1 MVENPMTKVCP
12 LCAETIKV
20 AAKVCPYCRTRQTR
34 FALLKGE
41 IRGFF
46 TVLAVLV
53 VGGLILDRVFFLD
66 KSEQKANLAFV
77 QHKHDLTVGHTEWVA
92 AEKEN
97 AYWLTGFVTNQG
109 AFSWRVH
116 ELEVRIMDAQTNM
129 LDVQHVELGKDE
141 NFVIQPGQDHAF
153 KIQFETPLLDTNSSL
168 AVYVKRAT
176 DGRKNYDSD

>member
-1 MVENPMTKVCP
+1 MVEKPTTKVCP

-41 IRGFF
+41 LRGLL
-46 TVLAVLV
+46 TVLIVLIL
-53 VGGLILDRVFFLD
+53 GGLILDRVFLN
-66 KSEQKANLAFV
+66 KSEQQASYAFV
-77 QHKHDLTVGHTEWVA
+77 LHKHDLSVGHTEWAA

-109 AFSWRVH
+109 AYSWRVH
-116 ELEVRIMDAQTNM
+116 ELEVRVMDPQTNM
-129 LDVQHVELGKDE
+129 IDVQHVEFGKNE
-141 NFVIQPGQDHAF
+141 NFLIQPGQEHAF

>member
-1 MVENPMTKVCP
+1 MVEKPITKVCP

>member
-53 VGGLILDRVFFLD
+53 VGGFILDRVFFLD

-77 QHKHDLTVGHTEWVA
+77 QHKHDLTVGHTEWAA

-109 AFSWRVH
+109 AFSWRVR

-129 LDVQHVELGKDE
+129 VDVQHVAFGKND
-141 NFVIQPGQDHAF
+141 NFIIQSGQAHAF

-168 AVYVKRAT
+168 TVCVKRAT
-176 DGRKNYDSD
+176 DSRNYNDPD